1 MKKTLKKLISL
12 VAVAATLATSSV
24 VALADNEYL
33 SYSNDFS
40 TATGVTITDNLN
52 YVTANRGDVVM
63 SVANGVLTSTR
74 THYDNETSGRRSNST
89 EASIVFDKSISKGA
103 MQTKFDFT
111 MTGGTNQGFVFTF
124 TGFQPAGTGLAI
136 SKTNVKVYYPNSTGI
151 STPVYY
157 NEDNSAWIEEGEGY
171 SATVTLDL
179 ATATY
184 KVKIVKIA
192 DTSDAKSF
200 TVVIPEDRWGTATK
214 GAITGIALRSRRDHD
229 LSTGTITFDNLSV
242 DSYTKYN
249 YEIGGIYKSANGLE
263 TNKPVDGFEL
273 KNYTL
278 NKFTN
283 FVNPNATFITAG
295 YDANGRMTDV
305 VVTPIAEMETN
316 FNLPEVEG
324 DVVKAF
330 VFDMSDASPM
340 MSAFTGEVAEPARTM
355 RKLDFDSVSSLS
367 RKEPYRNGYEANT
380 VANISTYDIIY
391 AGTWAGVA
399 YDLANEGEN
408 KFLKVERSSFKSGS
422 TIYWWDNTA
431 NAWGTGTSGAENNH
445 FGIKLDKAS
454 NDVKVTLKFKFA
466 GTENAS
472 QIQYLDVNMGG
483 QLVRI
488 SRNQNGEG
496 NVACSYS
503 GTNCSW
509 TDMKADEWYTLT
521 AIINPT
527 GFNCSVA
534 GNFVSGYAVKSGA
547 NTKTATESNYISIGS
562 PRDADVVPM
571 SLAEVKTKTS
581 VWYIDDIVVEY

>member
-12 VAVAATLATSSV
+12 IAVAATLATSSV
-24 VALADNEYL
+24 VALADNEYM

-40 TATGVTITDNLN
+40 SATGVTVTDNLN

-89 EASIVFDKSISKGA
+89 EASIVFDKSVSAGTIQA
-103 MQTKFDFT
+103 KFDFT
-111 MTGGTNQGFVFTF
+111 MAGGTNQGFVLTF
-124 TGFQPAGTGLAI
+124 TGYQPAGTGLAI
-136 SKTNVKVYYPNSTGI
+136 SKTNVKMYYPNSTGI

-157 NEDNSAWIEEGEGY
+157 NEDDSAWIEEGVGY
-171 SATVTLDL
+171 RATVTLDI
-179 ATATY
+179 ASATY
-184 KVKIVKIA
+184 TVNIVKIA
-192 DTSDAKSF
+192 DTSDAKTF
-200 TVVIPEDRWGTATK
+200 TIAIPDDRWGTATK
-214 GAITGIALRSRRDHD
+214 DAITGIALRSRRDHD

-242 DSYTKYN
+242 DAYTKYN

-263 TNKPVDGFEL
+263 TNKYVDGFEL

-278 NKFTN
+278 NTLTN

-295 YDANGRMTDV
+295 YDADGRMADV
-305 VVTPIAEMETN
+305 VATPIAQMGKN
-316 FNLPEVEG
+316 IDLSVVEG
-324 DVVKAF
+324 DVVKVF
-330 VFDMSDASPM
+330 VFDRTNANPM
-340 MSAFTGEVAEPARTM
+340 MPEFTGEVAEPATTV
-355 RKLDFDSVSSLS
+355 RKLDFDSVASFS
-367 RKEPYRNGYEANT
+367 RKEPYRNGFEANT
-380 VANISTYDIIY
+380 VANISTYDIVY

-399 YDLANEGEN
+399 FDLANEGEN
-408 KFLKVERSSFKSGS
+408 KFLKVERSTFKSGS
-422 TIYWWDNTA
+422 TFYWWDNTA
-431 NAWGTGTSGAENNH
+431 NAWKTGTSGAENNH
-445 FGIKLDKAS
+445 FGIKLDKTATTQ
-454 NDVKVTLKFKFA
+454 KVTLKFKFA

-496 NVACSYS
+496 SVACSYS
-503 GTNCSW
+503 STNCSW

-521 AIINPT
+521 ATIT
-527 GFNCSVA
+527 ASGFNCSVA
-534 GNFVSGYAVKSGA
+534 GDFGSGYAVKSGS
-547 NTKTATESNYISIGS
+547 NTKTSTGSNYISIGS
-562 PRDADVVPM
+562 PRDADIVPM